1 MALRGNNGTTAG
13 KSIAMK
19 RRTFLSQ
26 AAGAAAVAIAT
37 PAIAQSGQVRWR
49 MTTSWPKSLD
59 TIQGSAELMAQRIAQ
74 LTEGKFQVSLFAA
87 GEIVPGTQVFDAVAN
102 GTVECGHTLTAFYVG
117 KNPVYAFDSGI
128 AFGANS
134 RQQAAWL
141 YYGGGLEMLRE
152 IFRKQGLLN
161 FPCGNTGVQMGGWF
175 RKEIKS
181 VEDLKGLRM
190 RIGGLGGT
198 VLSRLGAVP
207 TQIPAGDIYPSLER
221 GTIDAAEWIGPYD
234 DEKLGF
240 GKVAKYYYT
249 PGWWEG
255 SAMISTLVNATAWEA
270 LPAQFK
276 IAFET
281 AANEQN
287 LLMQAKYDARNPDA
301 LKRLIAGGTELRSF
315 PQPVL
320 EACHKAAVE
329 TFDDIAGKND
339 DFKKV
344 YEHWKAFMNQS
355 NSWFRVAEYR
365 LDAFR
370 YGAAAW

>member
-1 MALRGNNGTTAG
+1 
-13 KSIAMK
+13 MK
-19 RRTFLSQ
+19 RRAFLT
-26 AAGAAAVAIAT
+26 AAAASVATAAIT
-37 PAIAQSGQVRWR
+37 SPAIAQTAGQVRWR

-59 TIQGSAELMAQRIAQ
+59 TIYGSADLMCQRVAQ
-74 LTEGKFQVSLFAA
+74 LTEGKFQISPFGA
-87 GEIVPGTQVFDAVAN
+87 GEIVPATQVFDAVSQN
-102 GTVECGHTLTAFYVG
+102 TVECGHTLSAFYFG

-141 YYGGGLEMLRE
+141 YYGGGAELLRE
-152 IFRKQGLLN
+152 IFLKQNMLS

-175 RKEIKS
+175 RKEIKT
-181 VEDLKGLRM
+181 VDDLKGLRM

-198 VLSRLGAVP
+198 VMQRLGAIP
-207 TQIPAGDIYPSLER
+207 TQIAPGDIYPSLER

-240 GKVAKYYYT
+240 AKVAKYYYT

-255 SAMISTLVNATAWEA
+255 SAMISALVNSKAWEA
-270 LPAQFK
+270 LPAHFK
-276 IAFET
+276 AAFEV

-287 LLMQAKYDARNPDA
+287 LLMPAKYDARNPEA
-301 LKRLIAGGTELRSF
+301 LRRLMAGGTELRAF

-320 EACHKAAVE
+320 EACYKASIE
-329 TFDDIAGKND
+329 TFNEFASKNEE
-339 DFKKV
+339 FKKV
-344 YEHWKAFMNQS
+344 YEHWKAFMNAS
-355 NSWFRVAEYR
+355 NQWFSVAELR

-370 YGAAAW
+370 FGASAW

>member
-1 MALRGNNGTTAG
+1 
-13 KSIAMK
+13 MK
-19 RRTFLSQ
+19 RRAFLKQ
-26 AAGAAAVAIAT
+26 AAAGVATAAVAT
-37 PAIAQSGQVRWR
+37 PAVAQTSGQVRWR

-59 TIQGSAELMAQRIAQ
+59 TIYGSAEAMCQRIGQ
-74 LTEGKFQVSLFAA
+74 LTDGKFQVSPFAG
-87 GEIVPGTQVFDAVAN
+87 GEIVPATQAFDAVSRN
-102 GTVECGHTLTAFYVG
+102 TVECGHTLTAFYFG
-117 KNPVYAFDSGI
+117 KNPVYAFDSGV

-141 YYGGGLEMLRE
+141 YYGGGLEVLRE
-152 IFRKQGLLN
+152 IFRREDLIN
-161 FPCGNTGVQMGGWF
+161 IPCGNNGVQMGGWY

-181 VEDLKGLRM
+181 VDDLKGLRM

-207 TQIPAGDIYPSLER
+207 TQIAPGDIYTSLER

-240 GKVAKYYYT
+240 AKVAKYYYT

-255 SAMISTLVNATAWEA
+255 SAMITTLVNANAWEA

-276 IAFET
+276 AAFEA

-287 LLMQAKYDARNPDA
+287 LLMQAKYDAKNPEA
-301 LKRLIAGGTELRSF
+301 LKRLIAGGTELRAF

-320 EACHKAAVE
+320 EACYKASVE
-329 TFDDIAGKND
+329 TFDDFAAKNA

-355 NSWFRVAEYR
+355 NQWFRVAEFR

-370 YGAAAW
+370 FGAPAW

>member
-1 MALRGNNGTTAG
+1 
-13 KSIAMK
+13 MK
-19 RRTFLSQ
+19 RRAFLRQ
-26 AAGAAAVAIAT
+26 AVSGAVATAVAS

-59 TIQGSAELMAQRIAQ
+59 TIYGSAEQMCQRVGQ
-74 LTEGKFQVSLFAA
+74 LTGGKFQISTFAG
-87 GEIVPGTQVFDAVAN
+87 GEIVPSTQALDAVSKN
-102 GTVECGHTLTAFYVG
+102 SVECGHTLTAFYFG
-117 KNPVYAFDSGI
+117 KNPVYAFDSGV
-128 AFGANS
+128 AFGPNS

-141 YYGGGLEMLRE
+141 YYGGGLELLRE
-152 IFRKQGLLN
+152 IFRKEDVLN

-175 RKEIKS
+175 RKEIKT

-198 VLSRLGAVP
+198 VLTRLGAVP
-207 TQIPAGDIYPSLER
+207 TQIAPGDIYPSLER

-240 GKVAKYYYT
+240 SKVAKYYYT

-255 SAMISTLVNATAWEA
+255 SAMITTMVNAKAWEA
-270 LPAQFK
+270 LPAEFK
-276 IAFET
+276 AAFEA

-287 LLMQAKYDARNPDA
+287 LLMQAKYDAVNPEA
-301 LKRLIAGGTELRSF
+301 LKRLVASGAELRAF
-315 PQPVL
+315 PQPVM
-320 EACHKAAVE
+320 EACYKASVE
-329 TFDDIAGKND
+329 TFDELASNNS

-355 NSWFRVAEYR
+355 NQWFRVAEYR
-365 LDAFR
+365 LDSFR
-370 YGAAAW
+370 FGAAAW

>member
-1 MALRGNNGTTAG
+1 
-13 KSIAMK
+13 MK
-19 RRTFLSQ
+19 RRAFLQQ
-26 AAGAAAVAIAT
+26 AAAGVAAATIASPTVAQTA
-37 PAIAQSGQVRWR
+37 QVRWR

-59 TIQGSAELMAQRIAQ
+59 TIYGSAELMCQRIGQ
-74 LTEGKFQVSLFAA
+74 LTEGKFQVDVFAS
-87 GEIVPGTQVFDAVAN
+87 GEIVPGSQVFDAVAKN
-102 GTVECGHTLTAFYVG
+102 AVECGHTLTAFYVG
-117 KNPVYAFDSGI
+117 KNPVYAFDSGV

-141 YYGGGLEMLRE
+141 YYGGGLELLRE
-152 IFRKQGLLN
+152 IFRKESMIN

-175 RKEIKS
+175 RKEIKT
-181 VEDLKGLRM
+181 VDDLKGLRM
-190 RIGGLGGT
+190 RIGGLGGN

-207 TQIPAGDIYPSLER
+207 TQIPASDIYPSLER

-240 GKVAKYYYT
+240 AKVAKYYYT

-255 SAMISTLVNATAWEA
+255 SAMITAFANATAWDA
-270 LPAQFK
+270 LPPLFK

-287 LLMQAKYDARNPDA
+287 LLMQAKYDARNPEA
-301 LKRLIAGGTELRSF
+301 LRRLVAGGTELRAF

-320 EACHKAAVE
+320 EACHKASLE
-329 TFDDIAGKND
+329 TFDDIASKNA
-339 DFKKV
+339 DFKMV

-370 YGAAAW
+370 YSASGW

>member
-1 MALRGNNGTTAG
+1 
-13 KSIAMK
+13 MK
-19 RRTFLSQ
+19 RRAFLKQ
-26 AAGAAAVAIAT
+26 AAAGAVVTAVAS

-59 TIQGSAELMAQRIAQ
+59 TIYGSAELMCQRIGQ
-74 LTEGKFQVSLFAA
+74 LTGGKFQITTFAG
-87 GEIVPGTQVFDAVAN
+87 GEIVPATQALDAVSKN
-102 GTVECGHTLTAFYVG
+102 NVECGHTLTAFYFG
-117 KNPVYAFDSGI
+117 KNPVYAFDSGV
-128 AFGANS
+128 AFGPNS

-141 YYGGGLEMLRE
+141 YYGGGLELLRE
-152 IFRKQGLLN
+152 IFRKEDVLN

-175 RKEIKS
+175 RKEIKT
-181 VEDLKGLRM
+181 VDDLKGLRM

-198 VLSRLGAVP
+198 VLTKLGAVP
-207 TQIPAGDIYPSLER
+207 TQIAPGDIYPALER

-255 SAMISTLVNATAWEA
+255 SAMITTMVNATAWEP
-270 LPAQFK
+270 LPAEFK
-276 IAFET
+276 AAFEA

-287 LLMQAKYDARNPDA
+287 LLMQAKYDARNPEA
-301 LKRLIAGGTELRSF
+301 LKRLLAGGTELRAF

-320 EACHKAAVE
+320 EACYKATVE
-329 TFDDIAGKND
+329 TFDELAAKNS

-355 NSWFRVAEYR
+355 NQWFRVTEYR

-370 YGAAAW
+370 FGAPAW

>member
-1 MALRGNNGTTAG
+1 
-13 KSIAMK
+13 MK

-26 AAGAAAVAIAT
+26 AAGVAAVAVAS

-49 MTTSWPKSLD
+49 MTTSWPKTLD
-59 TIQGSAELMAQRIAQ
+59 TIHGSADLMSQRISQ
-74 LTEGKFQVSLFAA
+74 LTDGKFQISVFPG
-87 GEIVPGTQVFDAVAN
+87 GELVPGTQAFDAVSN
-102 GTVECGHTLTAFYVG
+102 STVECGHTLSAFYVG
-117 KNPVYAFDSGI
+117 KNPAYAFDSGV

-141 YYGGGLEMLRE
+141 YYGGGLEILRE
-152 IFRKQGLLN
+152 VFRPANVLN

-175 RKEIKS
+175 RKEINT

-190 RIGGLGGT
+190 RIGGMGGN
-198 VLSRLGAVP
+198 VLSRLGVTP
-207 TQIPAGDIYPSLER
+207 TQIPTGEIYPSLER

-240 GKVAKYYYT
+240 AKVAKYYYT

-255 SAMISTLVNATAWEA
+255 SAMITTLVNAKAWEA
-270 LPAQFK
+270 LPAPFK
-276 IAFET
+276 AAFEV

-287 LLMQAKYDARNPDA
+287 ILMQAKYDAVNPEA
-301 LKRLIAGGTELRSF
+301 LRRLIGGGTQLRAF

-320 EACHKAAVE
+320 EACYKASVE
-329 TFDDIAGKND
+329 TFDDFATKSS

-344 YEHWKAFMNQS
+344 YEHWKTFMNQS
-355 NSWFRVAEYR
+355 NSWFRVAEFR

-370 YGAAAW
+370 YGAAPW

>member
-1 MALRGNNGTTAG
+1 
-13 KSIAMK
+13 MK
-19 RRTFLSQ
+19 RRTFLKQ
-26 AAGAAAVAIAT
+26 AATGVAAAAVAS
-37 PAIAQSGQVRWR
+37 PAIAQPAQVRWR

-59 TIQGSAELMAQRIAQ
+59 TIYGSAELMCRRIGQ
-74 LTEGKFQVSLFAA
+74 LTEGKFQIDVFAG
-87 GEIVPGTQVFDAVAN
+87 GEIVPGPQVFDAVAN
-102 GTVECGHTLTAFYVG
+102 STVECGHTLTAFYVG
-117 KNPVYAFDSGI
+117 KNPVYAFDSGV

-141 YYGGGLEMLRE
+141 YYGGGLELMRE
-152 IFRKQGLLN
+152 IFRKENLVN

-190 RIGGLGGT
+190 RIGGLGGN

-207 TQIPAGDIYPSLER
+207 TQIPPGDIYPSLER

-255 SAMISTLVNATAWEA
+255 SAMITAFANATAWEA

-276 IAFET
+276 VAFET

-287 LLMQAKYDARNPDA
+287 LLMQAKYDARNPEA
-301 LKRLIAGGTELRSF
+301 LRRLIAGGTELRAF

-320 EACHKAAVE
+320 EACYKASLE
-329 TFDDIAGKND
+329 TFDEIASKNAT
-339 DFKKV
+339 FKTV
-344 YEHWKAFMNQS
+344 YDHWKAFMNQS

-370 YGAAAW
+370 YSASGW

>member
-1 MALRGNNGTTAG
+1 
-13 KSIAMK
+13 MK
-19 RRTFLSQ
+19 RRAFLKQVSG
-26 AAGAAAVAIAT
+26 GAVGVAVAG
-37 PAIAQSGQVRWR
+37 PAIAQGPQVRWR

-59 TIQGSAELMAQRIAQ
+59 TIHGSAERMCQRIGQ
-74 LTEGKFQVSLFAA
+74 LTEGKFQIATFAA
-87 GEIVPGTQVFDAVAN
+87 GEIAPGTQVFDAVSS
-102 GTVECGHTLTAFYVG
+102 GTVECGHTLTAFYFG
-117 KNPVYAFDSGI
+117 KNPVYAFDSGV

-141 YYGGGLEMLRE
+141 YYGGGMELLRE
-152 IFRKQGLLN
+152 ILRREELIN

-175 RKEIKS
+175 RKEIRT
-181 VEDLKGLRM
+181 VDDLKGLRM

-198 VLSRLGAVP
+198 VLTRLGAIP
-207 TQIPAGDIYPSLER
+207 TQIAPGDIYSALER
-221 GTIDAAEWIGPYD
+221 GAIDAAEWIGPHD

-240 GKVAKYYYT
+240 AKVAKYYYT

-255 SAMISTLVNATAWEA
+255 SAMITTLVNAKAWEA
-270 LPAQFK
+270 LPPAFK
-276 IAFET
+276 AAFEA

-287 LLMQAKYDARNPDA
+287 LEMQAKYDARNPEA

-315 PQPVL
+315 PQPVM
-320 EACHKAAVE
+320 EACFKASVE
-329 TFDDIAGKND
+329 TFDDLSSKNA

-355 NSWFRVAEYR
+355 NQWFRVAEYR

-370 YGAAAW
+370 YGAPAW

>member
-1 MALRGNNGTTAG
+1 
-13 KSIAMK
+13 MK
-19 RRTFLSQ
+19 RRAFLK
-26 AAGAAAVAIAT
+26 ATVGIATTAAIAS
-37 PAIAQSGQVRWR
+37 PAVAQSGQVRWR

-59 TIQGSAELMAQRIAQ
+59 TIYGSAELMCQRIGQ
-74 LTEGKFQVSLFAA
+74 LTDGKFQVSTFAG
-87 GEIVPGTQVFDAVAN
+87 GEIVPGTQAFDAVSKN
-102 GTVECGHTLTAFYVG
+102 TVECGHTLTAFYFG
-117 KNPVYAFDSGI
+117 KNPVYAFDSGV

-141 YYGGGLEMLRE
+141 YYGGGMELMRE
-152 IFRKQGLLN
+152 LFRKEDLLN

-175 RKEIKS
+175 RKEIKE
-181 VEDLKGLRM
+181 VNDLKGLRM

-198 VLSRLGAVP
+198 VMSRLGAIP
-207 TQIPAGDIYPSLER
+207 TQIAPGDIYPSLER

-240 GKVAKYYYT
+240 SKVAKYYYT

-255 SAMISTLVNATAWEA
+255 SAMITTLVNAKAWEA
-270 LPAQFK
+270 LPPTFK
-276 IAFET
+276 AAFEA

-287 LLMQAKYDARNPDA
+287 LLMQAKYDARNPEA
-301 LKRLIAGGTELRSF
+301 LKRLIAGGTELRAF

-320 EACHKAAVE
+320 EACHKASIE
-329 TFDDIAGKND
+329 TFDDYAGKNP

-355 NSWFRVAEYR
+355 NQWFRVAEYR
-365 LDAFR
+365 LDAYRFN
-370 YGAAAW
+370 AHAW

>member
-1 MALRGNNGTTAG
+1 
-13 KSIAMK
+13 MK
-19 RRTFLSQ
+19 RRAFLKQ
-26 AAGAAAVAIAT
+26 AAAGVAAAAVAS
-37 PAIAQSGQVRWR
+37 PAVAQSGQVRWR
-49 MTTSWPKSLD
+49 MTTSWPQSLD
-59 TIQGSAELMAQRIAQ
+59 TIHGSAVQMCQRIAQ
-74 LTEGKFQVSLFAA
+74 LTDGKFQITTFAA
-87 GEIVPGTQVFDAVAN
+87 GEIVPGIQVFDAVEKN
-102 GTVECGHTLTAFYVG
+102 TVECGHTLTAFYWG

-141 YYGGGLEMLRE
+141 YYGGGLEILRE
-152 IFRKQGLLN
+152 IFRKEDLVN

-175 RKEIKS
+175 RKEIKA
-181 VEDLKGLRM
+181 VEDLTGLRM

-198 VLSRLGAVP
+198 VLARLGAVP
-207 TQIPAGDIYPSLER
+207 QQIAASDIYPALER

-240 GKVAKYYYT
+240 AKVAKYYYT

-255 SAMISTLVNATAWEA
+255 SAMITTLANATAWEA

-276 IAFET
+276 AAFET

-287 LLMQAKYDARNPDA
+287 LLMQAKYDARNPEA
-301 LKRLIAGGTELRSF
+301 LKRLVAGGTELRAF

-320 EACHKAAVE
+320 EACRKASVE
-329 TFDDIAGKND
+329 TFDELAAKNA

>member
-1 MALRGNNGTTAG
+1 
-13 KSIAMK
+13 MK
-19 RRTFLSQ
+19 RRTFLKQ
-26 AAGAAAVAIAT
+26 AAAGVAATAVAS
-37 PAIAQSGQVRWR
+37 PAIAQPAQVRWR

-59 TIQGSAELMAQRIAQ
+59 TIQGSAELMCRRIGQ
-74 LTEGKFQVSLFAA
+74 LTEGKFQIDVFAG
-87 GEIVPGTQVFDAVAN
+87 GEIVPGPQVFDAVAN
-102 GTVECGHTLTAFYVG
+102 STVECGHTLTAFYVG
-117 KNPVYAFDSGI
+117 KNPVYAFDSGV

-141 YYGGGLEMLRE
+141 YYGGGLELMRD
-152 IFRKQGLLN
+152 IFRKEKLVN

-190 RIGGLGGT
+190 RIGGLGGN

-207 TQIPAGDIYPSLER
+207 TQIAPGDIYASLER

-255 SAMISTLVNATAWEA
+255 SAMITAFANTAAWDA

-287 LLMQAKYDARNPDA
+287 LLMQAKYDARNPEA
-301 LKRLIAGGTELRSF
+301 LKRLIAGGTELRAF

-320 EACHKAAVE
+320 EACYKASVE
-329 TFDDIAGKND
+329 TFDEIASKNAA
-339 DFKKV
+339 FKTV
-344 YEHWKAFMNQS
+344 YDHWKAFMNQS

-370 YGAAAW
+370 YSAAGW